1 MKRII
6 SLFIGILMLVSSL
19 GVFTSCGKAPE
30 FFEIEARLR
39 ELVDASYEI
48 NDIFFGYGLP
58 VYERVYDPRE
68 NTEVIIDEETD
79 TRTYYYEIND
89 KELGRVIAYRS
100 SYIDPYSY
108 AQVVKEKDETRTL
121 LYENGNIF
129 AYALENY
136 VEPHRDF
143 YYSENDPDGYN
154 YVTSQSKYQS
164 ISQIKEA
171 AEKVYSM
178 DYLESLYEYQFD
190 GTVVKSGETLT
201 SSTARYMEYEDEDGI
216 ITLMM
221 SNTYDPLVKEKRI
234 YDFSTAKIVRP
245 KRKDFVTISID
256 SYLESKPDERLNV
269 NLTMILQ
276 DGVWMLDSGTY

>member
-6 SLFIGILMLVSSL
+6 SLFIGILTLISSL
-19 GVFTSCGKAPE
+19 TVFTSCGKAPE

-39 ELVDASYEI
+39 ELIDASYEI

-58 VYERVYDPRE
+58 VYEHIYDPRE
-68 NTEVIIDEETD
+68 TTKVIIDEETD

-89 KELGRVIAYRS
+89 ETLGRVIAYRS

-108 AQVVKEKDETRTL
+108 VQVVKEKDETRTL
-121 LYENGNIF
+121 VFENGSVY

-136 VEPHRDF
+136 VEPHYDF
-143 YYSENDPDGYN
+143 YYSTNDPEGYD
-154 YVTSQSKYQS
+154 YVTAESNYNS
-164 ISQIKEA
+164 IEEIKAA

-178 DYLESLYEYQFD
+178 DYLGSLYESLFD
-190 GTVVKSGETLT
+190 GTVVKAGTTLT
-201 SSTARYMEYEDEDGI
+201 SNTARFMEYEDEDGVV
-216 ITLMM
+216 TLMM
-221 SNTYDPLVKEKRI
+221 SNTYEPLVKEKRI
-234 YDFSTAKIVRP
+234 YDLSTAKIVRP

-256 SYLESKPDERLNV
+256 SYLESKPNERLNIK
-269 NLTMILQ
+269 LTMILQ

>member
-6 SLFIGILMLVSSL
+6 SLFIGILMLVSVL
-19 GVFTSCGKAPE
+19 TAFTSCGKAPE

-68 NTEVIIDEETD
+68 KTEVIIDEETD
-79 TRTYYYEIND
+79 IRTYYYEIND

-108 AQVVKEKDETRTL
+108 VQVVKKKDESRTPVF
-121 LYENGNIF
+121 ENGKVF

-136 VEPHRDF
+136 VEPHHDF
-143 YYSENDPDGYN
+143 YYSDNDPDGYD
-154 YVTSQSKYQS
+154 YVTAESKYQS
-164 ISQIKEA
+164 IEQIKEA

-190 GTVVKSGETLT
+190 GTVIKSGETLT

-216 ITLMM
+216 ITLMV
-221 SNTYDPLVKEKRI
+221 SNTYDPLVTEKRI
-234 YDFSTAKIVRP
+234 YDYSTAKIIRP

-269 NLTMILQ
+269 KLTMILQ

>member
-6 SLFIGILMLVSSL
+6 SLFIGILMLVSAL

-30 FFEIEARLR
+30 FFEIEGRLR
-39 ELVDASYEI
+39 ELIDASYEI

-58 VYERVYDPRE
+58 VYERVYETSKTIVDE
-68 NTEVIIDEETD
+68 KTETLF
-79 TRTYYYEIND
+79 YYYEIND
-89 KELGRVIAYRS
+89 KELGRVIKYRS
-100 SYIDPYSY
+100 SWSDPFSY
-108 AQVVKEKDETRTL
+108 VQVVKEKDESRTL
-121 LYENGNIF
+121 IFENGKVF

-136 VEPHRDF
+136 VEPHYDF
-143 YYSENDPDGYN
+143 YYSNNDPEDYD
-154 YVTSQSKYQS
+154 YITAECKYQS
-164 ISQIKEA
+164 IGQIKAA
-171 AEKVYSM
+171 AEKVYSK

-216 ITLMM
+216 VTLMM
-221 SNTYDPLVKEKRI
+221 SNTYEPLVTEKRI

-256 SYLESKPDERLNV
+256 SYLESRPDERLNV
-269 NLTMILQ
+269 KLTMILQ

>member
-6 SLFIGILMLVSSL
+6 SLFIGILMLVSVL
-19 GVFTSCGKAPE
+19 TAFTSCGKAPE

-68 NTEVIIDEETD
+68 KTEVIIDEETD
-79 TRTYYYEIND
+79 IRTYYYEIND

-108 AQVVKEKDETRTL
+108 VQVVKKKDESRTPVF
-121 LYENGNIF
+121 ENGKVF
-129 AYALENY
+129 AYELENY
-136 VEPHRDF
+136 VEPHHDF
-143 YYSENDPDGYN
+143 YYSDNDPDGYD
-154 YVTSQSKYQS
+154 YVTAESKYQS
-164 ISQIKEA
+164 IEQIKEA

-190 GTVVKSGETLT
+190 GTVIKSGETLT

-216 ITLMM
+216 ITLMV
-221 SNTYDPLVKEKRI
+221 SNTYDPLVTEKRI
-234 YDFSTAKIVRP
+234 YDYSTAKIIRP

-269 NLTMILQ
+269 KLTMILQ